1 MNKRNLKASF
11 ASKKMKWRRFFI
23 GCFRPCAWR
32 VVGVGRYFLNYIYT
46 RCGKIQDLYFST
58 PIYKKLE
65 KPMPTRQPV
74 KFSIVRLC
82 FYSWLVSVNQRDIIS
97 SAFLL
102 LLFGGFVQNLST
114 RFFLLF
120 LHLFHTLACLCEK
133 HTYVLVRM
141 YLCLSLNVLAFWFK
155 RLCVSQ
161 QRHLH
166 FRKELRVLLFSTIGK
181 VCRRL
186 YLCFF

>member
-11 ASKKMKWRRFFI
+11 ASGKMKWRRFFI

-65 KPMPTRQPV
+65 KPVPTCQVLHCV
-74 KFSIVRLC
+74 K
-82 FYSWLVSVNQRDIIS
+82 
-97 SAFLL
+97 
-102 LLFGGFVQNLST
+102 
-114 RFFLLF
+114 
-120 LHLFHTLACLCEK
+120 K

-141 YLCLSLNVLAFWFK
+141 YLCLSLNVLAFWIKRPCVLGWMNLRFK
-155 RLCVSQ
+155 KSDTTWILMLPVITSVTLWFNRIRYKFLQLWS
-161 QRHLH
+161 
-166 FRKELRVLLFSTIGK
+166 
-181 VCRRL
+181 
-186 YLCFF
+186 